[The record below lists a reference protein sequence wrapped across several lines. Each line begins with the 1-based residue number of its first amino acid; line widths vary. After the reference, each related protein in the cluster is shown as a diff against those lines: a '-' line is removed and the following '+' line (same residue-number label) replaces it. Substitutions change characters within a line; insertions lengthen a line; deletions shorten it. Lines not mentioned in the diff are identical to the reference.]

1 MTSWMKSARWPPS
14 AGIHRPSRRA
24 RPGAF
29 DAAVLDVGSN
39 SVRLVIY
46 RVEGRAIWS
55 LFNEKVQ
62 AGLGRGVEQTGLLDP
77 DGVDAALTALR
88 RFRAVLD
95 AVHPAKIYTAA
106 TAAVR
111 EAADGEAFV
120 ERAKIETG
128 FDLRVLRGEEEAYYA
143 ALGVV
148 AGVPAAEGVVGD
160 LGGFSLE
167 LVRLKNGA
175 PGKGVTLPC
184 GPFALGLGKPFD
196 ATLVRKEVARKLDAA
211 SGFKGGKCFYAVGGA
226 WRTLALVHMRLAD
239 YPLEILH
246 QYEMNAAD
254 ALDTARFV
262 ARQSKGSLERIEGV
276 SKKRV
281 DALPYAAVLLEAL
294 VERLELE
301 RVSVSAYGLREGL
314 VFDAMPRGLKVED
327 PLIAGCAALGARQA
341 IAEDLGQALE
351 AWLAPAMGALAP
363 VFAAKRDPV
372 LLAAACRL
380 ADLGS
385 RLHPDHRAD
394 LVFEQVLR
402 APIAGMNHAE
412 RAFLALA
419 LFARHTASTNT
430 PEPRIIGRLLSPER
444 QQRARALGAAMRLGC
459 DLSGR
464 SAALLA
470 RSSPVGSTR
479 ASVILSAE
487 PASRDLLLGELTA
500 RRGATLANIPG
511 ARAGRSRVA
520 KGPHG
525 HPNPSPSIER
535 TPCSCTALDNGVH
548 CSVFA
553 GDRRANRAGRACP
566 ARRPGRDGGGHGV
579 EPGFRPCPPRG
590 PNPISASGRSRRI
603 ARREVSRWT

>member
-1 MTSWMKSARWPPS
+1 MTAEP
-14 AGIHRPSRRA
+14 GIDIHSSPTLGDA
-24 RPGAF
+24 PTAF

-95 AVHPAKIYTAA
+95 AVRPWRVYTAA

-111 EAADGEAFV
+111 EAADGRAFV
-120 ERAKIETG
+120 ERVKAEAG
-128 FDLRVLRGEEEAYYA
+128 FDLDILGGEQEARYA
-143 ALGVV
+143 ALGVL
-148 AGVPAAEGVVGD
+148 AGAPDADGVVGD

-196 ATLVRKEVARKLDAA
+196 ATAVRKEVSRKLDSAFA
-211 SGFKGGKCFYAVGGA
+211 YKAKCFYAVGGA
-226 WRTLALVHMRLAD
+226 WRSLALVHMRLAD

-246 QYEMNAAD
+246 QYEMPAAE
-254 ALDTARFV
+254 ALDAARFI
-262 ARQSKGSLERIEGV
+262 ARQSKGSLERIEGL

-281 DALPYAAVLLEAL
+281 EALPYAAVLLEAL
-294 VERLELE
+294 VERLDFE
-301 RVSVSAYGLREGL
+301 RVAVSAYGLREGL
-314 VFDAMPRGLKVED
+314 LFEAMDADLRAQD

-341 IAEDLGQALE
+341 VAEDLGHALE
-351 AWLAPAMGALAP
+351 AWLAPALGGLPPAFSAD
-363 VFAAKRDPV
+363 RDAV

-412 RAFLALA
+412 RAYLATC
-419 LFARHTASTNT
+419 LFARHTASQTI
-430 PEPRIIGRLLSPER
+430 PEPRIISRLLSPER
-444 QQRARALGAAMRLGC
+444 LIRARAVGAAMRLGC

-464 SAALLA
+464 SSALLA
-470 RSSPVGSTR
+470 RSSLR
-479 ASVILSAE
+479 LDKARVILSADHGVG
-487 PASRDLLLGELTA
+487 DLLLGEQTA
-500 RRGATLANIPG
+500 RRGATLAGILE
-511 ARAGRSRVA
+511 RDL
-520 KGPHG
+520 K
-525 HPNPSPSIER
+525 IE
-535 TPCSCTALDNGVH
+535 G
-548 CSVFA
+548 
-553 GDRRANRAGRACP
+553 
-566 ARRPGRDGGGHGV
+566 
-579 EPGFRPCPPRG
+579 
-590 PNPISASGRSRRI
+590 
-603 ARREVSRWT
+603 

>member
-1 MTSWMKSARWPPS
+1 MGVEP
-14 AGIHRPSRRA
+14 GIDIDTAQAAP
-24 RPGAF
+24 AF

-95 AVHPAKIYTAA
+95 AVRPQHIYTAA

-111 EAADGEAFV
+111 EAADGRIFV
-120 ERAKIETG
+120 ERVKAEAG
-128 FDLRVLRGEEEAYYA
+128 FDLAILNGEQEARYA
-143 ALGVV
+143 ALGVL
-148 AGVPAAEGVVGD
+148 AGAPEAEGVIGD

-167 LVRLKNGA
+167 LIRLKGGRPGA
-175 PGKGVTLPC
+175 GITLPC

-196 ATLVRKEVARKLDAA
+196 ATAVRKEVGRKLDGAA
-211 SGFKGGKCFYAVGGA
+211 AYRSKCFYAVGGA
-226 WRTLALVHMRLAD
+226 WRSLALVHMRLAD

-246 QYEMNAAD
+246 QYDMSAAE
-254 ALDTARFV
+254 ALDAARFV
-262 ARQSKGSLERIEGV
+262 ARQSKGSLERIEGL

-281 DALPYAAVLLEAL
+281 EALPYAAVLLEAL
-294 VERLELE
+294 IERLDFE
-301 RVSVSAYGLREGL
+301 RVAVSAYGLREGL
-314 VFDAMPRGLKVED
+314 IFEAMSPQLRAQD

-341 IAEDLGQALE
+341 VAEDLGHALE
-351 AWLAPAMGALAP
+351 AWLAPAFAP
-363 VFAAKRDPV
+363 LPPAFSAQRDGV

-412 RAFLALA
+412 RAYLAIC
-419 LFARHTASTNT
+419 LFARHTASQAI
-430 PEPRIIGRLLSPER
+430 PEARIVLRLLSPER
-444 QQRARALGAAMRLGC
+444 LARARAVGAAMRLGC

-464 SAALLA
+464 SSALLA
-470 RSSPVGSTR
+470 RSSLRLDRTR
-479 ASVILSAE
+479 VVLSAE
-487 PASRDLLLGELTA
+487 AGAGDLLLGEQTA
-500 RRGATLANIPG
+500 RRGQTLAGILE
-511 ARAGRSRVA
+511 REL
-520 KGPHG
+520 K
-525 HPNPSPSIER
+525 IER
-535 TPCSCTALDNGVH
+535 
-548 CSVFA
+548 
-553 GDRRANRAGRACP
+553 
-566 ARRPGRDGGGHGV
+566 
-579 EPGFRPCPPRG
+579 
-590 PNPISASGRSRRI
+590 
-603 ARREVSRWT
+603 